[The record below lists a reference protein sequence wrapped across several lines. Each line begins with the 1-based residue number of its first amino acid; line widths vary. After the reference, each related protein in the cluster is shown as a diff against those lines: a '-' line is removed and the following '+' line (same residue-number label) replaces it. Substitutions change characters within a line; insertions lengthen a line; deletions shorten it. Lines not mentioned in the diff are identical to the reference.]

1 MTQENVKKTTKIDF
15 TGILNYAIYII
26 LLAFIVF
33 VAFYNENFMTIS
45 NWLTILQQCS
55 PYFIASTGMALVLTS
70 GSIDISVGQN
80 ILLSSACGVMLS
92 LYLIKNG
99 IMQPDTLSLFLV
111 CTAVSLVTGAI
122 VGFINGVCIAKFEII
137 PFIAT
142 LAMTNIA
149 RGVSLCITGGE
160 SKPMEGLTRTVNT
173 RIGPYFP
180 AVLIPA
186 IIVLVVFDFVARQLP
201 FGRKMRAIGW
211 SAGNAQKVGINVVRS
226 KIIVHTICGAMVG
239 VCGIILA
246 SQTAYHSMSL
256 GTGSEFIIISGCTLG
271 GVSLFGGKGSIIPGA
286 VIGVLMVQ
294 LIFNGLTMVNA
305 SPHIYSI
312 ARGVIIFLAVMIES
326 IRSTRDLK

>member
-1 MTQENVKKTTKIDF
+1 MSQGIKKKSIKFDV
-15 TGILNYAIYII
+15 TGILNYAIYFI

-33 VAFYNENFMTIS
+33 VAFYNENFMTAS
-45 NWLTILQQCS
+45 NWLTILQQCA

-80 ILLSSACGVMLS
+80 ILLSSAVGVMLC
-92 LYLIKNG
+92 LYLLKNN
-99 IMQPDTLSLFLV
+99 IMEPDTFSLFLV
-111 CTAVSLVTGAI
+111 CTVASIITGAI

-149 RGVSLCITGGE
+149 RGLSLVITGGE

-186 IIVLVVFDFVARQLP
+186 IIILVVFDFVARQLP

-211 SAGNAQKVGINVVRS
+211 SAENAQKVGINTVRS
-226 KIIVHTICGAMVG
+226 KIIVHTICGATIG
-239 VCGIILA
+239 LCGIILA
-246 SQTAYHSMSL
+246 SQTAYHAMSL

-286 VIGVLMVQ
+286 VVGVLMVQ

-305 SPHIYSI
+305 SPFIYTI
-312 ARGVIIFLAVMIES
+312 ARGVIIFMAVMIES
-326 IRSTRDLK
+326 IKSTRDLK

>member
-1 MTQENVKKTTKIDF
+1 MDAETREKTKKIDLS
-15 TGILNYAIYII
+15 GILNYAIYFI

-33 VAFYNENFMTIS
+33 VAFYNKNFMTAS

-55 PYFIASTGMALVLTS
+55 PFFIASTGMALVLTS

-80 ILLSSACGVMLS
+80 ILLSSAVGVMLS
-92 LYLIKNG
+92 LSLIKNG
-99 IMQPDTLSLFLV
+99 IMQPDTLGLFLV
-111 CTAVSLVTGAI
+111 CALASMLTGAF
-122 VGFINGVCIAKFEII
+122 VGFINGVCIAKFKII

-149 RGVSLCITGGE
+149 RGLSLVITGGE

-186 IIVLVVFDFVARQLP
+186 IVILFVFDFIARRLP

-211 SAGNAQKVGINVVRS
+211 SADNAQKVGINVVRS
-226 KIIVHTICGAMVG
+226 KIIVHSICGAAVG

-246 SQTAYHSMSL
+246 SQTAYHAMTL
-256 GTGSEFIIISGCTLG
+256 GTGTEFIIISGCVLG

-286 VIGVLMVQ
+286 VVGVIMVQ